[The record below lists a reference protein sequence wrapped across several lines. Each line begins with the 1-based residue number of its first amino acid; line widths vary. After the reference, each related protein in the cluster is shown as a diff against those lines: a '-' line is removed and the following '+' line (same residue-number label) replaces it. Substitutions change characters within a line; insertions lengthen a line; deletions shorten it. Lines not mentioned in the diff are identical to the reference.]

1 MKLIVCILGGII
13 LTSPCFAWEPD
24 PWGLYSFCEY
34 HEFIFALSLTPL
46 ERPQDGDIVMT

>member
-34 HEFIFALSLTPL
+34 HEFIIRYDVAIHKPNC
-46 ERPQDGDIVMT
+46 